1 MPYKRRHSGLSAT
14 EWQEEIQL
22 WNTIVALLTA
32 IAAIAVLPAVD
43 QAILAGGLLL
53 AEELS
58 HYARCQRHARY
69 DWKGLQ

>member
-58 HYARCQRHARY
+58 HYARGMRIMP
-69 DWKGLQ
+69 G